1 MTDVTKFIDKETGNI
16 HVGEVVIGRDLKWED
31 AEKLAPY
38 AEIDGD
44 EEIRCIVMNEMLEAA
59 GIPARVEASVFSDE
73 WRMENG
79 PMITLMCYPPAEA
92 YLPGIEQN
100 YVWLEAG
107 KKWLKAVLGEPNSEY
122 EHAIGYQY
130 DWGRVSICVMRDGH
144 NDLRGGEIEIWYG
157 RKE

>member
-38 AEIDGD
+38 AEIKKNDRVCS
-44 EEIRCIVMNEMLEAA
+44 IRLKQELVAED
-59 GIPARVEASVFSDE
+59 IPAKVKVVLFSQEIYSAD
-73 WRMENG
+73 G
-79 PMITLMCYPPAEA
+79 PTIEIMCYPPAEA

-107 KKWLKAVLGEPNSEY
+107 KKWLKAVLGEPSGEGNDYISY
-122 EHAIGYQY
+122 HY
-130 DWGRVSICVMRDGH
+130 DWGSIAIYVDRDGR
-144 NDLRGGEIEIWYG
+144 NDLRGGEIKYFF
-157 RKE
+157 KKD

>member
-38 AEIDGD
+38 AEIKKNDRVCS
-44 EEIRCIVMNEMLEAA
+44 IRLKQELVAED
-59 GIPARVEASVFSDE
+59 IPAKVKVVLFSQEIYSAD
-73 WRMENG
+73 G
-79 PMITLMCYPPAEA
+79 PTIEIMCYPPAEA

-122 EHAIGYQY
+122 EHAIGYKY

-144 NDLRGGEIEIWYG
+144 NDLRGGEIVIWYG

>member
-16 HVGEVVIGRDLKWED
+16 HVGEVVIGRDLKWGD
-31 AEKLAPY
+31 AEKLAQY
-38 AEIDGD
+38 AEIKKNDRVCS
-44 EEIRCIVMNEMLEAA
+44 IRLKQELVAED
-59 GIPARVEASVFSDE
+59 IPAKVKVVLFSQEIYSAD
-73 WRMENG
+73 G
-79 PMITLMCYPPAEA
+79 PTIEIMCYPPAEA

>member
-16 HVGEVVIGRDLKWED
+16 HIGDLVIGKDLKWED
-31 AEKLAPY
+31 GERLAPF
-38 AEIDGD
+38 AEVDA
-44 EEIRCIVMNEMLEAA
+44 NESICCLKMKERLIAA
-59 GIPARVEASVFSDE
+59 DIPAEVTVVLSTKEIY
-73 WRMENG
+73 MKNG
-79 PMITLMCYPPAEA
+79 PTIELMCYPPAEA